1 MFILFICLAVR
12 FLEQRNRDLPLS
24 PRVKEVISCQAS
36 SPPPPPP
43 PSPTGRAAPAPNP
56 EDFSHHSSAHKLP
69 PPPPTTTT
77 QLPTRSARASCD
89 AAARKACK
97 SLDARLRERLTCQPR
112 PSLGV
117 HHSLKKN
124 DCSDRRHSRGSG
136 RSASSHSVLPF
147 RCELSQSESRLRRNW
162 IGFGRA
168 NPVEVTYRVG
178 LVVWQWVGLT

>member
-97 SLDARLRERLTCQPR
+97 SLDGRLRERLTCQPR
-112 PSLGV
+112 PSEFTILSRKMTAPIVGIPEGQV
-117 HHSLKKN
+117 G
-124 DCSDRRHSRGSG
+124 RRHRIQSCRFD
-136 RSASSHSVLPF
+136 ASSV
-147 RCELSQSESRLRRNW
+147 SQKAVSAA
-162 IGFGRA
+162 IGLDSGER
-168 NPVEVTYRVG
+168 T
-178 LVVWQWVGLT
+178 Q